1 MQRCFNLFIV
11 CKLAAAGIARN
22 VSSLNVL
29 LNSIDLVPQGEDW
42 VLQSSIEKIS
52 NIKKRLTGDEL
63 ETFIKAPMPGCVESV
78 NDVLVTGLV
87 ELCKVK
93 PVGIDAVEWLGNWL
107 LNNNPNQ
114 PNVIE
119 PEDE

>member
-1 MQRCFNLFIV
+1 M
-11 CKLAAAGIARN
+11 
-22 VSSLNVL
+22 
-29 LNSIDLVPQGEDW
+29 
-42 VLQSSIEKIS
+42 LQSSIQKIN
-52 NIKKRLTGDEL
+52 NIKKRLTGEEL
-63 ETFIKAPMPGCVESV
+63 ETFIKSPMPGCTESV

-93 PVGIDAVEWLGNWL
+93 PVGVDAVEWLGNWL

-114 PNVIE
+114 PNVVE